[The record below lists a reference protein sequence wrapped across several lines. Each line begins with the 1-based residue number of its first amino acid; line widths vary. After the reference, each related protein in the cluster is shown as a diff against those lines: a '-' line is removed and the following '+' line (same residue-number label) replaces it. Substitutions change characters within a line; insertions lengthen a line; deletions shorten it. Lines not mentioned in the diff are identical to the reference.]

1 VAAVDKDTPVIEIKA
16 MTRVISDSIWQRRL
30 WGALFTAFSLLAL
43 VLAAVGIYGVM
54 SYLVSQRTR
63 EIGIRMA
70 LGSSQQ
76 SVLGLITS
84 EGMRLVAVGVLIGL
98 AGAVVLGRSLESI
111 LYGVTSRD
119 PVTIFVVAVTLVL
132 VALSACL
139 LPAWRAAR
147 IDPLVALRQE

>member
-1 VAAVDKDTPVIEIKA
+1 
-16 MTRVISDSIWQRRL
+16 
-30 WGALFTAFSLLAL
+30 
-43 VLAAVGIYGVM
+43 M

-76 SVLGLITS
+76 SVLGPIAS
-84 EGMRLVAVGVLIGL
+84 EGMRLVVVGVLIGL

-119 PVTIFVVAVTLVL
+119 PVTMFLVAVTLVL

-139 LPAWRAAR
+139 LPARRAAR